1 MRLTQWAAR
10 AVSVT
15 VLIVGA
21 AAAAHAQ
28 VVTFSDLNDAVPGSF
43 FDAATS
49 APDPTNANRLI
60 IGLHSGI
67 DWNTWKYTDFR
78 ASTAS
83 FSHMS
88 VVDTI
93 SFRITAPDGFYVSK
107 VIYAQRGSGSVLR
120 TGRAAGGGS
129 WVVSDFAS
137 DLGTFTTG
145 STPTFTREIDLE
157 GLNLTFVPV
166 SITQSLFAFSTP
178 TLGSASVTITGASVE
193 VVVLPLPVP
202 EPPIEEPAVEEES
215 VEEPPV
221 EDAPAEGAPEE
232 KASVEEP
239 PAAQAP
245 ATQPPS
251 EQSPAPQPS
260 DQQPLVKSPGQL

>member
-1 MRLTQWAAR
+1 MRLTEWAAR
-10 AVSVT
+10 AAGVI
-15 VLIVGA
+15 VLIFTA
-21 AAAAHAQ
+21 AAAANAQ
-28 VVTFSDLNDAVPGSF
+28 VVTFSDVNDAVPGNF

-49 APDPTNANRLI
+49 APDPANANRLI
-60 IGLHSGI
+60 IGLHTGI

-78 ASTAS
+78 ASTAA

-88 VVDTI
+88 AVDTI

-107 VIYAQRGSGSVLR
+107 VTYSQKGSGSVVR

-145 STPTFTREIDLE
+145 TTPTFSRELDLT

-178 TLGSASVTITGASVE
+178 TLGSASVSIFFAAVDVE
-193 VVVLPLPVP
+193 LLPL
-202 EPPIEEPAVEEES
+202 EPASAIEEPP

-221 EDAPAEGAPEE
+221 EEPPA
-232 KASVEEP
+232 EEP
-239 PAAQAP
+239 PA
-245 ATQPPS
+245 
-251 EQSPAPQPS
+251 E
-260 DQQPLVKSPGQL
+260 QQPAEQQPVVKSPFV